1 VTKQRIASTIL
12 AGLFVWVGSWAS
24 IALVRGQAAT
34 QHDGQPR
41 IVGVWRGNSV
51 CVVKDS
57 PCHDEVNVYS
67 FSAVAGKPGTYS
79 GTASKAVGVESF
91 AMGTREFK
99 YDAGNHTLES
109 AMPAAVLRF
118 VVDEDKMEGTLTLR
132 DGSVYR
138 RIHLVRGK

>member
-1 VTKQRIASTIL
+1 MTKQRIAITML
-12 AGLFVWVGSWAS
+12 AGSFLCALNWAS
-24 IALVRGQAAT
+24 IGLVRGQAAA
-34 QHDGQPR
+34 HHNSQPQ
-41 IVGVWRGNSV
+41 IEGVWRGNSV
-51 CVVKDS
+51 CTVKDS
-57 PCHDEVNVYS
+57 PCRDEMNVYN
-67 FSAVAGKPGTYS
+67 FSAVAGKPGIYS

-118 VVDEDKMEGTLTLR
+118 TLDGDKMEGTLTLR